1 MSGDEVE
8 EECCNSGCNNCILDV
23 RQRQQSEKLKR
34 VSGAR
39 ANLFDGTYRQFKVT
53 KIDKLTPN
61 TLRMEFKFYN
71 DNGTDETKVTLALIP
86 TQHLMLRVPATSA
99 EVRDIN
105 RHDTTMDEDFV
116 SRPYTPLGCDPDEL
130 SFEILVKL
138 LPNGIMSKRIAELR
152 AGDLTEWKGVYGQF
166 AWACTDS
173 DAHLICISQGVAV
186 APLFNLVTSILEN
199 EADETR
205 IRFIV
210 CYRNL
215 DESLLRKE
223 LSAARQFWNFSAT
236 IYLSQESCPQC
247 ESKRTTNCSCVRSR
261 LSYGETVC
269 NYRLDQEELE
279 VLYAGMKPA
288 KVFTVFC
295 GTDELEKLV
304 EGSIDIKEKDNYFR
318 I

>member
-1 MSGDEVE
+1 MSGDEAE
-8 EECCNSGCNNCILDV
+8 EECCNSGCNNCILDI
-23 RQRQQSEKLKR
+23 RRRQQSEKLKR
-34 VSGAR
+34 GTGSR
-39 ANLFDGTYRQFKVT
+39 ANLFDGTYRRFKVIE
-53 KIDKLTPN
+53 IDKLTPS
-61 TLRMEFKFYN
+61 TLRIKFKFCN
-71 DNGTDETKVTLALIP
+71 ENGSDETKFTLALVP

-99 EVRDIN
+99 EVRDIS
-105 RHDTTMDEDFV
+105 RHDTQMAEDYV
-116 SRPYTPLGCDPDEL
+116 SRSYTPLGCDPDEL

-138 LPNGIMSKRIAELR
+138 LPGGIMSRRIAELR
-152 AGDLTEWKGVYGQF
+152 AGDCTEWKGAYGQF
-166 AWACTDS
+166 AWTGADS
-173 DAHLICISQGVAV
+173 NANLVCISQGVAV
-186 APLFNLVTSILEN
+186 APLFHLVTSILGN

-210 CYRNL
+210 CFRNL

-223 LSAARQFWNFSAT
+223 LSTARRFWNFSAT

-261 LSYGETVC
+261 LSFGETVC
-269 NYRLDQEELE
+269 NYRLDQKELDL
-279 VLYAGMKPA
+279 LYAGMQSA

-304 EGSIDIKEKDNYFR
+304 KGSIGIKEKDNYFR